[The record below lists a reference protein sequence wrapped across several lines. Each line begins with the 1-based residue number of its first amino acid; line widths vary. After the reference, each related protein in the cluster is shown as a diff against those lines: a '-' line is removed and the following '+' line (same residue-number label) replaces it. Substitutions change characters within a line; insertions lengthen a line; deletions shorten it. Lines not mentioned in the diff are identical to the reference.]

1 MNQAGIKVTGL
12 PGIFFDGQ
20 KVQLSLKKAEAIVF
34 YLSIEGETTRDK
46 LKSIFWEELDEEAAS
61 KNLRNAFYLI
71 RKQLGEDFLLTPN
84 NTYVSLN
91 PAGYFQFEDSYEDSK
106 DLLLDDLELL
116 RDYSF
121 KGDETFREWLLFKRE
136 DVKKNQIQKLYN
148 RCNDYQNT
156 GLIDDAV
163 NMLEHI
169 MRIDPYSEDVTRRIM
184 ELYLGSGQYSK
195 AIGTYNQLAAK
206 LKEEL
211 GVVPDQMTTEL
222 YDSIVTLR
230 NFAER
235 THNIHKNEYFFGRYD
250 ETACIKDEL
259 DRFLTGAHFKHVLV
273 EGDAGLG
280 KTKLIDRVV
289 DTYRNVQVIKVNCT
303 YMENDLPFRPWHF
316 LLREI
321 FRVHKGASKTNSRL
335 IAGGVVGTDVKW
347 KNDFD
352 AYSIEGEQKI
362 SFRELVEDMANI
374 LKQATK
380 DRPLIVVFED
390 IHWAQ
395 GNSIQLL
402 LEVIRE
408 RLDHVMFILSTRDLR
423 TVTLNKF
430 STLGNN
436 EKWLYRIQ
444 LMPFSLGETKAFLKN
459 GTKKQV
465 SEDWVEHL
473 YKETEGNTFMLKSY
487 LDLFNKNADINLAG
501 LKHEDLMQSRLV
513 GLSEKALRVLDILA
527 IFKEYPDFD
536 GIKNITIY
544 DDIEIVEIID
554 ELKNNH
560 VIREIASS
568 TRLYYD
574 FTHNKLKE
582 YVFNVISE
590 TRKVVIHRKLCLYY
604 EEKYNR
610 KVDNIAILPYII
622 YHARH
627 ARDFVM
633 EYKYQVIY
641 GKMYLDIWHEVFNA
655 YYDGLE
661 KERTFEDKVMADIEE
676 TRKRLEEGA
685 GIDQNIKVYDYQVM
699 YIKGRRAIR
708 EGRYSEGLDYI
719 EKAERFFEKSDDVEM
734 LINCN
739 LQKIYYH
746 IQTENLDAME
756 NALDKLNYLVKR
768 EESKDLIYIYWR
780 LKGLH
785 CIKGKSFEEAERYL
799 ELSKEYLLPLANDN
813 MKYSLNLAATYN
825 YSAEIAMSMGD
836 YESAAETLETART
849 LAERA
854 KPTNGL
860 ALIYTNL
867 SIANFH
873 RSKIEM
879 SLNYI
884 AKSSEVYELTG
895 SYWGRGRSE
904 AHMARLMYLAD
915 FRDSAHEHIGKAL
928 EFASLMKNPVEL
940 SFVQD
945 IAKEVKYH

>member
-46 LKSIFWEELDEEAAS
+46 LKAMFWGELDEESAS

-71 RKQLGEDFLLTPN
+71 RKHLGEDFLLTPN
-84 NTYVSLN
+84 HTYVSLN
-91 PAGYFQFEDSYEDSK
+91 PHAYFQFEDSYEDSK

-116 RDYSF
+116 RDYCF
-121 KGDETFREWLLFKRE
+121 KGDEAFREWLLFKRE
-136 DVKKNQIQKLYN
+136 DVKKNQIQKLYSK
-148 RCNDYQNT
+148 CNEYQSS
-156 GLIDDAV
+156 GLIEDAIA
-163 NMLEHI
+163 MLENI
-169 MRIDPYSEDVTRRIM
+169 MRIDPYSEDVIRRIM
-184 ELYLGSGQYSK
+184 ELYLGSGQYNK
-195 AIGTYNQLAAK
+195 AIASYNAMANT

-211 GVVPDQMTTEL
+211 GVVPDHITTEL

-235 THNIHKNEYFFGRYD
+235 TKISHKQEYFFGRYD
-250 ETACIKDEL
+250 EIACIKDEL
-259 DRFLTGAHFKHVLV
+259 DRFLTGAHYKHILI

-280 KTKLIDRVV
+280 KTRLIEKVV
-289 DTYRNVQVIKVNCT
+289 DSYRNVQIIKVNCT

-321 FRVHKGASKTNSRL
+321 FRVHKAASKTNSRI

-347 KNDFD
+347 KSDFD
-352 AYSIEGEQKI
+352 EYSIEGEQKI
-362 SFRELVEDMANI
+362 SFRELVDDMAHI
-374 LKQATK
+374 LKQATT
-380 DRPLIVVFED
+380 DRPLVVVFED

-408 RLDHVMFILSTRDLR
+408 RLDHVMFILSTRDMR

-430 STLGNN
+430 STLGIS
-436 EKWLYRIQ
+436 ERWLFRIH
-444 LMPFSLGETKAFLKN
+444 LMPFSLGEAKAFLKN
-459 GTKKQV
+459 GAKKPV
-465 SEDWVEHL
+465 SEEWVDHL
-473 YKETEGNTFMLKSY
+473 YKETEGNTFMLKGY
-487 LDLFNKNADINLAG
+487 LDLFNKNEDVNLVQLGHA
-501 LKHEDLMQSRLV
+501 DLMNSRLV
-513 GLSEKALRVLDILA
+513 GLSEKAMRVLDILA

-544 DDIEIVEIID
+544 DDVEIVEIID
-554 ELKNNH
+554 ELKNKH

-574 FTHNKLKE
+574 FTHHKLKE
-582 YVFNVISE
+582 YVYSVISE

-604 EEKYNR
+604 EDKYNR
-610 KVDNIAILPYII
+610 KINNIAILPYII

-676 TRKRLEEGA
+676 TRKRLEDGA
-685 GIDQNIKVYDYQVM
+685 GIDLSIRVYDYQVM

-708 EGRYSEGLDYI
+708 EGHYEAGLDFI
-719 EKAERFFEKSDDVEM
+719 EKAERFFEKNDDLEM
-734 LINCN
+734 LMNCL
-739 LQKIYYH
+739 LQKIYH
-746 IQTENLDAME
+746 QIQTENLIAMNQSLE
-756 NALDKLNYLVKR
+756 KLSYLVKR
-768 EESKDLIYIYWR
+768 EESKDLIYIFWR
-780 LKGLH
+780 LKGLY
-785 CIKGKSFEEAERYL
+785 CIKKKDYAEAERYL
-799 ELSKEYLLPLANDN
+799 ELSKEYLEPLCDDN

-825 YSAEIAMSMGD
+825 YSSEILMAVGD
-836 YESAAETLETART
+836 YQKAAESLETARL
-849 LAERA
+849 LAEKA

-867 SIANFH
+867 SIAYYH
-873 RSKIEM
+873 LSKIEM

-895 SYWGRGRSE
+895 SYWGRGKSE

-915 FRDSAHEHIGKAL
+915 FKDSAHEHIAKAI
-928 EFASLMKNPVEL
+928 EFSSIMKNPVEFA
-940 SFVQD
+940 FVQE
-945 IAKEVKYH
+945 IAKEVKFH